1 MKMKMNLIKNY
12 LILLMSP
19 LFDSKWYL
27 NRYKDVAEARANPI
41 LHYLNFGWKEG
52 RDPSGLFSTSLYLR
66 LRPDVG
72 EAGICPLVHYETC
85 GKREIFV
92 NLDQK
97 LNELSSIKE
106 KVKSLQTEL
115 SNQRGQLNAIQDI
128 FLFVNSCGINKEK
141 ASYEMERFKGNGT
154 SEDGESKDVVVS
166 LTSYPERMYDI
177 HYTLYSLLMQTMKP
191 GRIILWLGKE
201 KFPNGD
207 EDLPQKVLSLK
218 RRGLSIEYTED
229 EKAYTKLIP
238 ALKEYGDKVIVTADD
253 DIFYQ
258 EDWLERL
265 YSEHKRHG
273 DCVVCH
279 RAHKIAVEDGKILPY
294 SEWPRSIADASESFL
309 NFLTGVGGV
318 LYPPGILHK
327 DVLDKSLYTALTPM
341 NDDIWFWAM
350 AVLKGKKIRVVENPA
365 NALKYTNPQRE
376 KKLSGETTL
385 YSQNI
390 SQNDEQIANVIN
402 HYPEIKSKIG
412 LN

>member
-1 MKMKMNLIKNY
+1 
-12 LILLMSP
+12 
-19 LFDSKWYL
+19 
-27 NRYKDVAEARANPI
+27 
-41 LHYLNFGWKEG
+41 
-52 RDPSGLFSTSLYLR
+52 
-66 LRPDVG
+66 
-72 EAGICPLVHYETC
+72 
-85 GKREIFV
+85 
-92 NLDQK
+92 
-97 LNELSSIKE
+97 
-106 KVKSLQTEL
+106 
-115 SNQRGQLNAIQDI
+115 
-128 FLFVNSCGINKEK
+128 
-141 ASYEMERFKGNGT
+141 
-154 SEDGESKDVVVS
+154 
-166 LTSYPERMYDI
+166 MYDI
-177 HYTLYSLLMQTMKP
+177 HYTLYSLLRQTMKP

-207 EDLPQKVLSLK
+207 EDLPQKVISLK
-218 RRGLSIEYTED
+218 RLGLSIEYTED

-253 DIFYQ
+253 DIFYP

-279 RAHKIAVEDGKILPY
+279 RAHKIAVKDGKILPY
-294 SEWPRSIADASESFL
+294 TEWPQSIADASESFI

-327 DVLDKSLYTALTPM
+327 DVLDKSLYTTLTPM

-350 AVLKGKKIRVVENPA
+350 AVLNDKKIRVVENPA

-412 LN
+412 LK